1 MKSRELKRLFIFLG
15 LAGSSFLVGGVASTS
30 GAVLDKDMVERGRYI
45 AKIAGCNDC
54 HTPRYLLLEGNV
66 PVQQWLS
73 GDTFGWR
80 GPWGTTYGSNLRL
93 FVSGMTEDEWV
104 RAAKTLKRLPPMPW
118 FNLNAMA
125 EQDLRALYQ
134 FMISLGDPGEPAPGY
149 LPPDQEPDT
158 PYALFPSPPE

>member
-1 MKSRELKRLFIFLG
+1 MKRHQFKQLLFS
-15 LAGSSFLVGGVASTS
+15 LALVGSFFVNDTGWVSAT
-30 GAVLDKDMVERGRYI
+30 VLDKDMVERGRYI

-54 HTPRYLLLEGNV
+54 HTPNYLHSEGNV
-66 PVQQWLS
+66 PIQQWLS

-93 FVSGMTEDEWV
+93 FVSGMNESEWV
-104 RAAKTLKRLPPMPW
+104 RTAKTLKRLPPMPW

-134 FMISLGDPGEPAPGY
+134 FMISLGDPGKPAPVY
-149 LPPDQEPDT
+149 LPPNEDPDT